1 MKKTEVDLVAQ
12 ELTDSE
18 FKKTEKYK
26 YYLCC
31 EIIRVG
37 KEVLALA
44 GHDIPITYK
53 IN

>member
-12 ELTDSE
+12 VLSDSK
-18 FKKTEKYK
+18 FKNTEKYK

-31 EIIRVG
+31 EIIKVG

-44 GHDIPITYK
+44 GHDIPITRK
-53 IN
+53 